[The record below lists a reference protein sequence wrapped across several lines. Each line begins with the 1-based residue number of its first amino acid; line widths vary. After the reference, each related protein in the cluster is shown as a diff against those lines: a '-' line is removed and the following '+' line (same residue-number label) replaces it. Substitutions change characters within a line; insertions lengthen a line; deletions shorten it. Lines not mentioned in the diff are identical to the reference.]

1 MKESMMNKAKKF
13 WATHKYKIMGVLT
26 LAGIGTYAYCKY
38 RQSQPSD
45 EEIEKAVTTTTA
57 DLENM
62 VEEVESKFDRR
73 QKDPAYQLENGG
85 WITDDYELG
94 PFKSDDG
101 KEINCVEMLIND
113 LPIGNLGVFADD
125 ISKKLDEMY
134 PNHGPLTDVSMIVDL
149 RSDPTFESKSHQD
162 IRKEE
167 PAA

>member
-13 WATHKYKIMGVLT
+13 WAAHKYKIMGVLT

-38 RQSQPSD
+38 RQSQSSD
-45 EEIEKAVTTTTA
+45 EEIEKAVTTELANTA
-57 DLENM
+57 EKT
-62 VEEVESKFDRR
+62 ETEFDRR

-94 PFKSDDG
+94 PFTSDDG
-101 KEINCVEMLIND
+101 KEINCVEMIIND

-149 RSDPTFESKSHQD
+149 RSDPTFEGASHQD